1 MRVLVAFEF
10 LGPVG
15 GAQRSVL
22 ELAEGLSRR
31 GHDFVV
37 AYRVPDSFQPRW
49 EAISSELIE
58 VPLWNSTSSRARNI
72 VDSVRGAHRIAH
84 IKADVIYCNFFSL
97 LPFSLM
103 SAWRMKVPVVMSVRE
118 PVVNDF
124 RRSYHRAMLRGTTA
138 MVFVSD
144 RQRAEYQQANM
155 DRANSIV
162 IRTGL
167 DTTVYR
173 PPTEIERKQAR
184 DAIGIAAGQILVLY
198 LGRIDPAKGIETLME
213 AVSRASDSRVVMV
226 AAGAPSTWRRDG
238 EEYLNRLKSVAP
250 PAVRFIDRRDD
261 VRMLLWAAD
270 VVVAPSL
277 WEEPLGRVPLEAM
290 ACGVPVVA
298 SRVGGFPEVLRG
310 DLSQLL
316 FRPGDADDLV
326 YALRRALPE
335 LGSGRR
341 WNDEARAN
349 IVQNFDLT
357 RAVDSLESVLLGAC
371 GPKTES

>member
-37 AYRVPDSFQPRW
+37 AYRVPDSFQSRW
-49 EAISSELIE
+49 EAISSELVE
-58 VPLWNSTSSRARNI
+58 VPLWNSTNSRARNI
-72 VDSVRGAHRIAH
+72 VDSVRGAHRIGH
-84 IKADVIYCNFFSL
+84 VKVDVIYCNFFSL

-103 SAWRMKVPVVMSVRE
+103 AAWRTKVPVVMSIRE

-124 RRSYHRAMLRGTTA
+124 RRNFHRAMLKGTAAT
-138 MVFVSD
+138 VFISD
-144 RQRAEYQQANM
+144 RQRADYKQAGM

-173 PPTEIERKQAR
+173 PPTEAEREQAR
-184 DAIGIAAGQILVLY
+184 DALGIATGQVLVLY

-213 AVSRASDSRVVMV
+213 AVSRASDPRIAVLV
-226 AAGAPSTWRRDG
+226 AGAPSTWRRDG
-238 EEYLNRLKSVAP
+238 EEYLNRLKSTAP
-250 PAVRFIDRRDD
+250 PAVRFIGRRDD
-261 VRMLLWAAD
+261 VRTLLWAAD
-270 VVVAPSL
+270 VVVAPSV

-316 FRPGDADDLV
+316 FRPGDAEDLV
-326 YALRRALPE
+326 SALRRALSQ
-335 LGSGRR
+335 LGSGRS
-341 WNDEARAN
+341 WSDEARAN

-357 RAVDSLESVLLGAC
+357 RAVDSLESVLLGAA
-371 GPKTES
+371 GPKIEN